1 MIKKMLENL
10 QKEEIMGKKNY
21 LLAGSIVISCLILL
35 YGWFGDYLSD
45 RIFPIDLLIFFG
57 IFIGFFVCLI
67 WALRRKSWCSLAV
80 LIAGAFVFVFFPFRE
95 ARVRTEFILYAKARD
110 RVVEMVKE
118 GEVSSDS
125 YGSAKLPFAYG
136 FTSSNGKIHIYQN
149 NEEGTVVTF
158 WVFCGML
165 SGTEELI
172 YADGGEAQIKE
183 ELKSFYVESIEKL
196 KDNWYYVKT
205 L

>member
-1 MIKKMLENL
+1 MSDMGFEKKKL
-10 QKEEIMGKKNY
+10 
-21 LLAGSIVISCLILL
+21 VFSC
-35 YGWFGDYLSD
+35 GFNSGCVCFCFLS
-45 RIFPIDLLIFFG
+45 FSG
-57 IFIGFFVCLI
+57 
-67 WALRRKSWCSLAV
+67 
-80 LIAGAFVFVFFPFRE
+80 

-172 YADGGEAQIKE
+172 YADGGETQIKE

>member
-1 MIKKMLENL
+1 MIKKML
-10 QKEEIMGKKNY
+10 
-21 LLAGSIVISCLILL
+21 
-35 YGWFGDYLSD
+35 
-45 RIFPIDLLIFFG
+45 PIDLLIFFG

-67 WALRRKSWCSLAV
+67 WALRRKSWRSLAV
-80 LIAGAFVFVFFPFRE
+80 LIAGALVFVFFPFRE

-118 GEVSSDS
+118 GEASPDN
-125 YGSAKLPFAYG
+125 YGSVKLPFAYG

-149 NEEGTVVTF
+149 DEKGTVVTF

>member
-1 MIKKMLENL
+1 MSDMGFEKK
-10 QKEEIMGKKNY
+10 
-21 LLAGSIVISCLILL
+21 
-35 YGWFGDYLSD
+35 
-45 RIFPIDLLIFFG
+45 
-57 IFIGFFVCLI
+57 
-67 WALRRKSWCSLAV
+67 
-80 LIAGAFVFVFFPFRE
+80 
-95 ARVRTEFILYAKARD
+95 
-110 RVVEMVKE
+110 
-118 GEVSSDS
+118 
-125 YGSAKLPFAYG
+125 KLPFAYG

-149 NEEGTVVTF
+149 NEEGTVITF

>member
-1 MIKKMLENL
+1 MR
-10 QKEEIMGKKNY
+10 KKNY

-158 WVFCGML
+158 WVFYGML

-172 YADGGEAQIKE
+172 YADGGETQIKE

>member
-1 MIKKMLENL
+1 MR
-10 QKEEIMGKKNY
+10 KKNY

-45 RIFPIDLLIFFG
+45 RIFPIDLLVFFG

-80 LIAGAFVFVFFPFRE
+80 LIAGAIVFIFFPFRE

-172 YADGGEAQIKE
+172 YADGGETQIKE

>member
-1 MIKKMLENL
+1 
-10 QKEEIMGKKNY
+10 MGKKNY

-57 IFIGFFVCLI
+57 IFIVFFVCLI
-67 WALRRKSWCSLAV
+67 WALRRKSWRSLAV
-80 LIAGAFVFVFFPFRE
+80 LIAGAIVFIFFPFRE

-125 YGSAKLPFAYG
+125 YGSAKLPSIYS

-149 NEEGTVVTF
+149 NEEGTVITF

>member
-1 MIKKMLENL
+1 
-10 QKEEIMGKKNY
+10 MGKKNY

-57 IFIGFFVCLI
+57 IFIGFFVFLI
-67 WALRRKSWCSLAV
+67 WVLRRKSWCSLAV
-80 LIAGAFVFVFFPFRE
+80 LIAGALVFVFFPFRE

-125 YGSAKLPFAYG
+125 YGSAKLPSIYS

-149 NEEGTVVTF
+149 NEEGTVITF